1 MEEFAVTTAVAA
13 PAALAFDL
21 ARDMSVHGTSTGRGR
36 ERAVAGVTSGLIG
49 PGEQV
54 TFRATHFGVPFT
66 LTSRVTDFDRPRC
79 FVDEQVSGPFRSWHH
94 RHEFRAGPTGTVMTD
109 TVRMEAPL
117 GPLGRLAER
126 LLLVRYMRELI
137 VVRGA
142 WLAAEA
148 ARRHTEDSR
157 TEGRHLEDSRTD
169 GRHTEGVDAWR
180 AS

>member
-1 MEEFAVTTAVAA
+1 VNTNAVYVDDVQEFEVSTTIAA

-21 ARDMSVHGTSTGRGR
+21 ARDMSVHGASTGRGR

-66 LTSRVTDFDRPRC
+66 LTSRVTGFDRPRS

-94 RHEFRAGPTGTVMTD
+94 RHEFRPAPTGTVMTD
-109 TVRMEAPL
+109 TVRLTAPF

-126 LLLVRYMRELI
+126 LVLVRYMRNLI
-137 VVRGA
+137 VARGG

-148 ARRHTEDSR
+148 ERRR
-157 TEGRHLEDSRTD
+157 VEG
-169 GRHTEGVDAWR
+169 GGAWP